1 MRNLDAEIRGKLG
14 ETYAMSPWTEDKL
27 EELIGL
33 VTEYAE
39 ERYQQGYLAALADAC
54 DAAERVSYGA

>member
-14 ETYAMSPWTEDKL
+14 EAYAMSPWTEEKL
-27 EELIGL
+27 DELIRL
-33 VTEYAE
+33 VMDYAD
-39 ERYQQGYLAALADAC
+39 ERYQQGYMAALTDVC